1 MSSIRIERAYIQVIL
16 PTWYSWGASFPSLAF
31 LARVFVSEEMVAKP
45 FEPASLMI
53 GVIKPEGVATAT
65 EISAFL
71 YLFVQALDN
80 FLEDGGKGVT
90 FG

>member
-1 MSSIRIERAYIQVIL
+1 
-16 PTWYSWGASFPSLAF
+16 
-31 LARVFVSEEMVAKP
+31 MVAKP